1 MELTLQDLNHV
12 SFHDGTLESI
22 EEKPD
27 YIRMT
32 INTGAF
38 GPPLSESEGKEWI
51 IRDCTFECIGVTR
64 NEKELWKDTKEA
76 LPFPGESIPID
87 EIQTEDVKDGCY
99 EIGGFYEYENWAVWR
114 IQAQKFKLTFQK
126 KEELKLR

>member
-12 SFHDGTLESI
+12 SFHDGSLESI

-32 INTGAF
+32 IDSGAY
-38 GPPLSESEGKEWI
+38 GPPLLESEGKEWI
-51 IRDCTFECIGVTR
+51 IKDCVFECIGVTK

-76 LPFPGESIPID
+76 LPFPDDSIPID
-87 EIQTEDVKDGCY
+87 EIQTEDVKNGCY
-99 EIGGFYEYENWAVWR
+99 EIGGFHKNKDWAVWR
-114 IQAQKFKLTFQK
+114 IQARKFKLTFQT
-126 KEELKLR
+126 KEEFKLR